1 MNKKS
6 FITGILTGVAGSLLV
21 VLVAVFLLVQNGSLN
36 VTRMIGISDNHTAL
50 ENKIMDKVNVIEGYI
65 DQYFLDKIDEDK
77 MADAVYKGVINGL
90 NDTYAAYYT
99 SDEYKDIMEKTQG
112 SYCGIGAYVSADQDS
127 GAITIVKPMKDS
139 PCEKAGAKAG
149 DIIYSVDGTEVTGK
163 EISQVQAMLKG
174 EKGTKVDMVL
184 LRGQKQVKIT
194 VTRDNIEEDTVAYQ
208 MLDKKIGYIQVSG
221 FEEVTAKQFEQAVD
235 ELEKQGEKALIIDLR
250 ENGGG
255 LLESAVKMLDRM
267 LPKGVVVYSKD
278 KSGTKEEYKATNY
291 ESDLTDKQWEAI
303 KEFFPSGNK
312 SKYHK
317 RSLVEAVLYIVKT
330 GCQWRMLPHDYPP
343 HDTVWS
349 FYRRARENG
358 VWDKMM
364 KHLVKITRKQAG
376 RNEEPSY
383 ALIDSQSVKTTCYG
397 ENHGYDGGKKRR
409 EENGTL

>member
-1 MNKKS
+1 MNLSK
-6 FITGILTGVAGSLLV
+6 IHHIAIIV
-21 VLVAVFLLVQNGSLN
+21 
-36 VTRMIGISDNHTAL
+36 SDYEAAKDFYVNKL
-50 ENKIMDKVNVIEGYI
+50 GFSVIRENYRPERKDWKLDLRVNE
-65 DQYFLDKIDEDK
+65 
-77 MADAVYKGVINGL
+77 
-90 NDTYAAYYT
+90 YT
-99 SDEYKDIMEKTQG
+99 
-112 SYCGIGAYVSADQDS
+112 
-127 GAITIVKPMKDS
+127 
-139 PCEKAGAKAG
+139 
-149 DIIYSVDGTEVTGK
+149 
-163 EISQVQAMLKG
+163 
-174 EKGTKVDMVL
+174 
-184 LRGQKQVKIT
+184 
-194 VTRDNIEEDTVAYQ
+194 
-208 MLDKKIGYIQVSG
+208 
-221 FEEVTAKQFEQAVD
+221 
-235 ELEKQGEKALIIDLR
+235 ELESLCSQQ
-250 ENGGG
+250 
-255 LLESAVKMLDRM
+255 
-267 LPKGVVVYSKD
+267 
-278 KSGTKEEYKATNY
+278 KSGIIGEMKKEYQATNY

-330 GCQWRMLPHDYPP
+330 GCQWRMLPHDDPP